1 MRFISFFYLLIW
13 SLTVQADTFVLSCST
28 VGDAVGEVVLIETVQ
43 GNRIDIH
50 DLNDSVTSYS
60 VKRSYKHIKRND
72 SDTFVGVGEKSI
84 EFGGAVSDALLLR
97 VFKGNKEARLG
108 VSGMVMFLKCRK

>member
-1 MRFISFFYLLIW
+1 MRFVAVLYLFLL
-13 SLTVQADTFVLSCST
+13 SMAAQAETVVLSCST
-28 VGDAVGEVVLIETVQ
+28 VGDAVGDVVLVEMVH

-50 DLNDSVTSYS
+50 DLNDSVTTYR

-84 EFGGAVSDALLLR
+84 EFGGAVSDSLLLR